1 MTPRYILLSIL
12 LTTSLGL
19 AAAEPAPMP
28 KGAELHTQIAEL
40 DARLFW
46 AAFEGCDVEA
56 FAPLISPDFRMVHDL
71 GGLAVPNR
79 DEFIAGMAE
88 QCASRAP
95 GGANEGYANRRLATP
110 GSRRVQALG
119 DWGALEEG
127 HHNFFERQAD
137 GSWKLTGGARYI
149 HVWQW
154 VDDHFVLTES
164 ISVDH
169 GPALTYPPD
178 SGDN

>member
-1 MTPRYILLSIL
+1 MLTISLLFIFLVS
-12 LTTSLGL
+12 TEVS
-19 AAAEPAPMP
+19 AMP
-28 KGAELHTQIAEL
+28 EGEELSAVIADY

-56 FAPLISPDFRMVHDL
+56 LSSLLGDDFRMVHDL
-71 GGLAVPNR
+71 SGLAVPSR
-79 DEFIAGMAE
+79 DAFIEGMSTM
-88 QCASRAP
+88 CASRLA
-95 GGANEGYANRRLATP
+95 GGDNEGYKNRRLATP

-119 DWGALEEG
+119 NWGALEEG
-127 HHNFFERQAD
+127 HHSFYELQSD

-154 VDDHFVLTES
+154 LDDRFVLSES

-169 GPALTYPPD
+169 DAALPYPP
-178 SGDN
+178 SGESKD

>member
-1 MTPRYILLSIL
+1 MLSLLL
-12 LTTSLGL
+12 VGL
-19 AAAEPAPMP
+19 ALATTDLAPMP
-28 KGAELHTQIAEL
+28 KGDELRAVIAEY

-46 AAFEGCDVEA
+46 VAFEGCDAEA
-56 FAPLISPDFRMVHDL
+56 LATLLASDFRMVHDVA
-71 GGLAVPNR
+71 GLAVPNR
-79 DEFIAGMAE
+79 EEFVAGIAE

-95 GGANEGYANRRLATP
+95 GGDNEGYANRRLATP

-149 HVWQW
+149 HVWRW
-154 VDDHFVLTES
+154 VGDRFLLTES
-164 ISVDH
+164 ISIDH
-169 GPALTYPPD
+169 GPAVAYPPARA
-178 SGDN
+178 DN

>member
-1 MTPRYILLSIL
+1 MVRFLLISFL
-12 LTTSLGL
+12 LATSD
-19 AAAEPAPMP
+19 ASAMP
-28 KGAELHTQIAEL
+28 TGDGVHQVIAEN
-40 DARLFW
+40 DARVFW
-46 AAFEGCDVEA
+46 AAFEGCVAEA
-56 FAPLISPDFRMVHDL
+56 LSPLLSPDFRMIHDL
-71 GGLAVPNR
+71 AGLAVPDR
-79 DEFIAGMAE
+79 ETFIAGITE

-95 GGANEGYANRRLATP
+95 GGENEGYANRRRATP

-127 HHNFFERQAD
+127 HHSFFERQAD

-154 VDDHFVLTES
+154 VGDRFVLTES

-169 GPALTYPPD
+169 GAALTYPPESAD
-178 SGDN
+178 KPPERHR

>member
-1 MTPRYILLSIL
+1 MVRFLLVSFL
-12 LTTSLGL
+12 LATSD
-19 AAAEPAPMP
+19 ASAMP
-28 KGAELHTQIAEL
+28 TGDDLHAVIAEH

-46 AAFEGCDVEA
+46 AAFEGCDAEA
-56 FAPLISPDFRMVHDL
+56 LSPLLSPDFRMIHDL
-71 GGLAVPNR
+71 AGLAVPDR
-79 DEFIAGMAE
+79 ETFIAGITE

-95 GGANEGYANRRLATP
+95 GGENEGYANRRRATP

-127 HHNFFERQAD
+127 HHSFFERQAD

-154 VDDHFVLTES
+154 VGDRFVLTES

-169 GPALTYPPD
+169 GAALTYPPESAD
-178 SGDN
+178 KPPERHR